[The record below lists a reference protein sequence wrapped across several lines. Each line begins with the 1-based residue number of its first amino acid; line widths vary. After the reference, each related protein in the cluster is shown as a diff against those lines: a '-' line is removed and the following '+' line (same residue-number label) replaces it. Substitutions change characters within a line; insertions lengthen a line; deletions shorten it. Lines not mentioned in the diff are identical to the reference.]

1 MLLHQEFVRVA
12 KTHKAKLAV
21 VDRSTGTRL
30 EYGRALIG
38 CLILARKFRRLDDG
52 YVGVMV
58 PTSAGSMLT
67 ILALIM
73 CGKVPVMI
81 NYSTGAAENIRY
93 ARERCGFK
101 TVITS
106 RSVLEKVGC
115 PEMDDMLFIDELM
128 KQVSGLDK
136 LRAALQAALPTSLL
150 LATLHGGRE
159 DDTSV
164 ILFTSGSEKA
174 PKGVELTHRSIGSNV
189 RGIQEAIVIED
200 SDIFLSIL
208 PLFHVFGQTANFWLP
223 LLSGVTAV
231 TYGNPLEFKNVAA
244 IIRDEKPTIAI
255 ATPFFLNSYLR
266 ASKPGDFSSLRLV
279 VAGADKMPDWLREGY
294 KEQHGVDT
302 FEGYGTTETSPV
314 VSVNLPGRNKP
325 GSIGKPLANVQV
337 RIVDVDS
344 GEELPAGSEG
354 KILVKG
360 DLVMK
365 GYFDDLEETTLHI
378 KDGWYETG
386 DMGMLDED
394 GYLWHRGRLKRFVKI
409 GGEMVSLVR
418 VELELEELLPEGVE
432 CCVVELPDARKGA
445 LLAVAVSEPVD
456 EKPLLKALAKR
467 LPPIAMPKCFVVLE
481 ELPKM
486 GSGKVDFRST
496 TTLVQKVLSAS

>member
-12 KTHKAKLAV
+12 KKNKSRLAV
-21 VDRSTGTRL
+21 IDRSTGTRL
-30 EYGRALIG
+30 SYGRALIG
-38 CLILARKFRRLDDG
+38 SLILAQKFRAIDDG

-58 PTSAGSMLT
+58 PTSAGCMLS
-67 ILALIM
+67 ILGLLM

-81 NYSTGAAENIRY
+81 NYSTGAEENIRY
-93 ARERCGFK
+93 AQQRCGFK

-106 RSVLEKVGC
+106 RSVLEKVDC
-115 PEMDDMLFIDELM
+115 PAMDEMLFIDELM

-136 LRAALQAALPTSLL
+136 ALAALKAALPTPLL
-150 LATLHGGRE
+150 LALLHAGDEE
-159 DDTSV
+159 DTAV

-174 PKGVELTHRSIGSNV
+174 PKGVELPHRSIASNV
-189 RGIQEAIVIED
+189 LGIREAIDIEPTD
-200 SDIFLSIL
+200 SFLSIL

-231 TYGNPLEFKNVAA
+231 TYGNPLEFKNVAG
-244 IIRDEKPTIAI
+244 IIRDEKTTIAI

-266 ASKPGDFSSLRLV
+266 ASRPGDFSSLRLV
-279 VAGADKMPDWLREGY
+279 VAGADKMPDWLRESY
-294 KEQHGVDT
+294 KTQHGVDV
-302 FEGYGTTETSPV
+302 FEGYGATETSPV

-325 GSIGKPLANVQV
+325 GSIGRPLPNVQV
-337 RIVDVDS
+337 RIVHIDT

-365 GYFDDLEETTLHI
+365 GYFDDLEETMLHI

-418 VELELEELLPEGVE
+418 VELALEALLPEGVE

-445 LLAVAVSEPVD
+445 LLAVAVSQSVD
-456 EKPLLKALAKR
+456 EKALLKALAKE
-467 LPPIAMPKCFVVLE
+467 LPAIAMPKRFVVID

-486 GSGKVDFRST
+486 GSGKIDFRNT
-496 TTLVQKVLSAS
+496 TIRVQEALAGG

>member
-12 KTHKAKLAV
+12 RQNKARMAV

-38 CLILARKFRRLDDG
+38 CLILARKFRRIDDC
-52 YVGVMV
+52 YVGVMI
-58 PTSAGSMLT
+58 PASAGCMLS

-73 CGKVPVMI
+73 CGKIPVMI
-81 NYSTGAAENIRY
+81 NYSTGAEENIRY
-93 ARERCGFK
+93 ARQRCGFK
-101 TVITS
+101 SVITS
-106 RSVLEKVGC
+106 RGVLEKVGC
-115 PEMDDMLFIDELM
+115 PEMDNMLFIDEIM
-128 KQVSGLDK
+128 KQVSGFDK
-136 LRAALQAALPTSLL
+136 LRAALQASLPTPLL
-150 LATLHGGRE
+150 LATLHAGHV

-189 RGIQEAIVIED
+189 RGIQEAIKIED
-200 SDIFLSIL
+200 DDIFLSVL

-223 LLSGVTAV
+223 LLSGVRVV
-231 TYGNPLEFKNVAA
+231 TYGNPLEFKTVAA

-255 ATPFFLNSYLR
+255 ATPFFLSSYLR
-266 ASKPGDFSSLRLV
+266 ASRPGDFSSIRIA

-294 KEQHGVDT
+294 KSQHGVST

-325 GSIGKPLANVQV
+325 GSIGQPLANVRV

-378 KDGWYETG
+378 KNGWYETG

-418 VELELEELLPEGVE
+418 VELELEALLPEGVE

-445 LLAVAVSEPVD
+445 VLAVAVSQPIE
-456 EKPLLKALAKR
+456 EKTLLKALAKR
-467 LPPIAMPKCFVVLE
+467 LPAIAMPKHFVVLE
-481 ELPKM
+481 DLPKM
-486 GSGKVDFRST
+486 GSGKVDFRT
-496 TTLVQKVLSAS
+496 TTMQVQQLLAAS

>member
-1 MLLHQEFVRVA
+1 MLLHQQFVRVA
-12 KTHKAKLAV
+12 KQNKQKMAII
-21 VDRSTGTRL
+21 DRSTGKRL
-30 EYGRALIG
+30 DYGHALIG
-38 CLILARKFRRLDDG
+38 SLILARKYRRIDDD
-52 YVGVMV
+52 YVGVMI
-58 PTSAGSMLT
+58 PTSAGCMLT
-67 ILALIM
+67 VLALVM

-81 NYSTGAAENIRY
+81 NYSTGAADNIRY
-93 ARERCGFK
+93 AQQRCGFK

-106 RSVLEKVGC
+106 RGVLEKIGC
-115 PEMDDMLFIDELM
+115 PEMDGMVFIDDLM
-128 KQVSGLDK
+128 KQVTGFDK
-136 LRAALQAALPTSLL
+136 VRAALQAALPTQLL
-150 LATLHGGRE
+150 LASLHSGQI
-159 DDTSV
+159 DDTVV

-189 RGIQEAIVIED
+189 QGIREAFQIKD
-200 SDIFLSIL
+200 SDIFLAVL

-223 LLSGVTAV
+223 LCCGVTAV
-231 TYGNPLEFKNVAA
+231 TYGNPLEFKNVAKV
-244 IIRDEKPTIAI
+244 IRDEKTTIAI
-255 ATPFFLNSYLR
+255 ATPFFLSSYLR
-266 ASKPGDFSSLRLV
+266 AAKPGDFSSLRIV
-279 VAGADKMPDWLREGY
+279 VAGADKMPDRLREAF
-294 KEQHGVDT
+294 ESQHGVAT

-314 VSVNLPGRNKP
+314 ISVNLPGRNKP
-325 GSIGKPLANVQV
+325 GSIGKPLPGVEV
-337 RIVDVDS
+337 RIVDVDT
-344 GEELPAGSEG
+344 GGDLAAGGEG

-365 GYFDDLEETTLHI
+365 GYFDDLEETSLHI
-378 KDGWYETG
+378 KNGWYETG

-418 VELELEELLPEGVE
+418 VELELEALLPEGVE

-445 LLAVAVSEPVD
+445 LLAVAISQAVD

-467 LPPIAMPKCFVVLE
+467 LPPIAMPKRFIVVE

-496 TTLVQKVLSAS
+496 TRLVQAQLKA